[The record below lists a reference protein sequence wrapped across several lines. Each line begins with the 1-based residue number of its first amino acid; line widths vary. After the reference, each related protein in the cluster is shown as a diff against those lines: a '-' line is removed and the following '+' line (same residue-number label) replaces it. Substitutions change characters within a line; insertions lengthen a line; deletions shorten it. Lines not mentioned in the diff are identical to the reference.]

1 MTFGVGAIFMNP
13 KQDDGLPS
21 AQDLNHIADDQ
32 KQREETSEQPAEKV
46 QQVQTLTKPTK
57 TGALRK

>member
-1 MTFGVGAIFMNP
+1 MNP

-21 AQDLNHIADDQ
+21 AQDLDHIADEQ
-32 KQREETSEQPAEKV
+32 KQREETSEQSAEKV

-57 TGALRK
+57 TGELKK

>member
-1 MTFGVGAIFMNP
+1 MNP
-13 KQDDGLPS
+13 EQDDGLPS
-21 AQDLNHIADDQ
+21 AQDLNHVADEQ